1 MRRISSR
8 FAVLATLAF
17 AGAAF
22 GQVSG
27 PPPGVPNAPS
37 GAVPPGG
44 PTESVTGRE
53 ATIAEQVDEM
63 NRHING
69 DRVRPRNS
77 SAAVDRPRAATAA
90 EVIAGAAVSDSA
102 GVQLGTIESVDAGG
116 AVIPP
121 PRAAR
126 ASRSTPSAGTEAACC
141 CRPARPSSKPPSP
154 APTRPRAEP
163 PGASSC
169 AEGLRAR
176 ASAGTPCRRRGEL
189 LR

>member
-27 PPPGVPNAPS
+27 PPAGVPNAPS

-44 PTESVTGRE
+44 LTESVTGRE

-116 AVIPP
+116 AVILTAAG
-121 PRAAR
+121 RARIPLNAFGRNGHGLLLQTSKAQFEATVAR
-126 ASRSTPSAGTEAACC
+126 ANATPS
-141 CRPARPSSKPPSP
+141 
-154 APTRPRAEP
+154 
-163 PGASSC
+163 
-169 AEGLRAR
+169 
-176 ASAGTPCRRRGEL
+176 
-189 LR
+189 